1 MSPES
6 RRVSRQSKIVLAVAG
21 AAGLAIALWLTL
33 SPDKRVIVPDAP
45 PPTNDP
51 RAALEAEIPEALA
64 LSPDTPAPGTK
75 ALAPT
80 LPNEA
85 EGVAKAIADARAAG
99 TLPARPAPETAPG
112 APRMAGELGD
122 AMVKKAVMPASPFE
136 LATLLGG
143 VLRTRGASV
152 EYGVVPKTK
161 YAATE
166 LLLRRYVVRVKNVNG
181 APGPWL
187 APDGGSV
194 EQAVALSDLDY
205 LGTVLAFRALGA
217 IAKKDVDTAVKAA
230 TYARKLLADDAA
242 VAMVVAESQSL
253 NELPDEARR
262 TYEAAA
268 AKEADAMTW
277 YRLGQVARA
286 EARPFK
292 ADEYFKKAIAL
303 DASFAPPHVGLAE
316 LALERIDVTP
326 KEEHA
331 GLISAAKAAIE
342 AADKAD
348 PKAAGIRIV
357 KSHFASLDE
366 KPDEA
371 RALLEEEV
379 KLHPEVAASFVM
391 LANEYAA
398 EQKDQ
403 EALKTLEAAHDHGHE
418 TPDIMEGLAVLY
430 GMQGDFDKAKASY
443 RRALELDPENKT
455 YRLQLAQIERQGG
468 NLQKAKELLNEHI
481 AKFPNDPL
489 GRLLLAQTELSDG
502 HPEAAKAEVQKLLA
516 KDPTNTDAR
525 VLDYL
530 IGAVMKQVDPEARK
544 NAIAVAGSRR
554 RLAEN
559 LLQNGL
565 VDEAEFLLKD
575 ALTAEAEDLVAPVL
589 LAAIYTATQREAE
602 AAKLQDEILAKVPE
616 DKREEVRKSF
626 ADAIAQALKAKQG
639 PGPLQP

>member
-1 MSPES
+1 MSPEP
-6 RRVSRQSKIVLAVAG
+6 RRASRQSKIALAVAG

-33 SPDKRVIVPDAP
+33 SPDKRVIAPDGPA
-45 PPTNDP
+45 PTNDP
-51 RAALEAEIPEALA
+51 RAALKAEIPAELA

-99 TLPARPAPETAPG
+99 TLPIRPAPGHAPG

-122 AMVKKAVMPASPFE
+122 ALVKKVTMPASPFE

-143 VLRTRGASV
+143 VLRTRGAAV
-152 EYGVVPKTK
+152 EYGVVPNTK
-161 YAATE
+161 HAATE
-166 LLLRRYVVRVKNVNG
+166 ILLRRYAVRVKTAG

-187 APDGGSV
+187 AADGGPV
-194 EQAVALSDLDY
+194 EGATPLSDLDY
-205 LGTVLAFRALGA
+205 LGNVLAFRALGA
-217 IAKKDVDTAVKAA
+217 IAKRDVDTAVKAA
-230 TYARKLLADDAA
+230 TWAKKLLPEDMA
-242 VAMVVAESQSL
+242 VAMIVAESQSL

-268 AKEADAMTW
+268 AKQADAMTW

-303 DASFAPPHVGLAE
+303 DASFAPPQVGLAE

-331 GLISAAKAAIE
+331 GLVAAAKAAIE

-348 PKAAGIRIV
+348 PKAAGIRVV
-357 KSHFASLDE
+357 KSHFATLED

-379 KLHPEVAASFVM
+379 KLHPEEAASFVM
-391 LANEYAA
+391 LANQYAA

-403 EALKTLEAAHDHGHE
+403 EALKTLQAAHDHGHE

-430 GMQGDFDKAKASY
+430 GMEGDLDNAKASY
-443 RRALELDPENKT
+443 RRALELDPESKT

-468 NLQKAKELLNEHI
+468 NIQKAKELLNQHI
-481 AKFPNDPL
+481 AKFPTDPL

-502 HPEAAKAEVQKLLA
+502 HPEAAKVEVQKLLA
-516 KDPTNTDAR
+516 KDPTNTDAQL
-525 VLDYL
+525 LDYL
-530 IGAVMKQVDPEARK
+530 IGAVMKNVDPAARA
-544 NAIAVAGSRR
+544 NAVAVAGSRR

-565 VDEAEFLLKD
+565 IDEAEFLLKD

-602 AAKLQDEILAKVPE
+602 AAKLQEEILAKVPE

-626 ADAIAQALKAKQG
+626 ADAIAQALKAKEG
-639 PGPLQP
+639 PGPLEP